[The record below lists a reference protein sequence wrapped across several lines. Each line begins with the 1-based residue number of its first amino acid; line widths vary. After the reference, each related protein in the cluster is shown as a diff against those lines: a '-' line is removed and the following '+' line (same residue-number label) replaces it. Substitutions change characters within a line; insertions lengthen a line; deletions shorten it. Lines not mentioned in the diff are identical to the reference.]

1 MIKRSLLLS
10 LLLVA
15 GGLQAQELAPNLDQA
30 KYDKGKGFVEGV
42 CFACHTTDGNSEIS
56 ANPKLAGQ
64 IEQYILKQLTQ
75 FKSWDGAPAE
85 RESPFMAPMA
95 ALLEKPD
102 METVAYYFSNQQLKA
117 DPAAVQNANANTEL
131 GSAIWRGGLMAKGV
145 PACAACHG
153 PNGAG
158 IPAEYPR
165 IGGQFAEYTTTQ
177 LKAFREGTRI
187 NDLNE
192 VMRTIALK
200 MTDAE
205 IDAVANFAAALH

>member
-15 GGLQAQELAPNLDQA
+15 GGLQAQETEDPEALYA
-30 KYDKGKGFVEGV
+30 KGKELVEGV

-64 IEQYILKQLTQ
+64 IEEYIYKQLTQ
-75 FKSWDGAPAE
+75 FKLWEGTTVAE

-95 ALLEKPD
+95 GLLEKPD
-102 METVAYYFSNQQLKA
+102 MKAVAHYFSSQKLVA
-117 DPAAVQNANANTEL
+117 DPAAVQSTDDLDL
-131 GSAIWRGGLMAKGV
+131 GKAIWRGGLMNKGV

-153 PNGAG
+153 PTGAG
-158 IPAEYPR
+158 MPAEYPR
-165 IGGQFAEYTTTQ
+165 IGGQFAEYTITQ
-177 LKAFREGTRI
+177 LQAFREGTRV

-200 MTDAE
+200 MTDKE
-205 IDAVANFAAALH
+205 MKAVANFAAGLH

>member
-10 LLLVA
+10 LLFVA
-15 GGLQAQELAPNLDQA
+15 GGLQAQETQAPAADMA
-30 KYDKGKGFVEGV
+30 KGKELVEGV
-42 CFACHTTDGNSEIS
+42 CFACHTIDGNSEIS

-64 IEQYILKQLTQ
+64 IPEYIFKQLRQ
-75 FKSWDGAPAE
+75 FKNWNGEPAE

-95 ALLEKPD
+95 GLLEIDD
-102 METVAYYFSNQQLKA
+102 MRAVAAYFSSQKLVM
-117 DPAAVQNANANTEL
+117 DPAAQQSTENVDL
-131 GSAIWRGGLMAKGV
+131 GKAIWRGGLMAKGV

-153 PNGAG
+153 PTGAG

-165 IGGQFAEYTTTQ
+165 IGGQFAEYTVTQ
-177 LKAFREGTRI
+177 LKAFREGTRV

-205 IDAVANFAAALH
+205 INAVANFAAVLQ

>member
-15 GGLQAQELAPNLDQA
+15 GGLQAQETQAPTPDLAKA
-30 KYDKGKGFVEGV
+30 KELVEGV
-42 CFACHTTDGNSEIS
+42 CFACHTVDGNSQIS

-64 IEQYILKQLTQ
+64 VPEYIFKQLQQ

-95 ALLEKPD
+95 GLLERSD
-102 METVAYYFSNQQLKA
+102 MYSIAYYFGSQKLVS
-117 DPAAVQNANANTEL
+117 DPNAVQGTDNLDL
-131 GSAIWRGGLMAKGV
+131 GKAIWRGGLMAKGV

-158 IPAEYPR
+158 MPAEYPR
-165 IGGQFAEYTTTQ
+165 IGGQFAEYTNTQ
-177 LKAFREGTRI
+177 LQAFREGTRI

-192 VMRTIALK
+192 VMRMIALK
-200 MTDAE
+200 MTDTE
-205 IDAVANFAAALH
+205 MKAVANFAAGLK